1 MSSHT
6 LVHHNKYTVKPAE
19 LAREQLQ
26 APNMMMSNA
35 FDRQLQSSGKV
46 TGMGLQ
52 EWDMGVEEAG
62 ITINLGIVEV
72 E

>member
-1 MSSHT
+1 MSSHK

-26 APNMMMSNA
+26 TTNMMMSNA
-35 FDRQLQSSGKV
+35 FDHQSSGKV

-52 EWDMGVEEAG
+52 EWDMEVEEAG
-62 ITINLGIVEV
+62 ITIRLGIV
-72 E
+72 

>member
-1 MSSHT
+1 MSSHK
-6 LVHHNKYTVKPAE
+6 LVHHNKCTVKPAE

-26 APNMMMSNA
+26 ATNMMMSNA

-62 ITINLGIVEV
+62 ITIRLGIV
-72 E
+72 